1 MLIVD
6 IPKSANCSDVI
17 RLGVIGSCRVRDI
30 FTDAYKTDSESIE
43 RSKALTSK
51 KIWHRFSAFTHTPM
65 QTVQYFR
72 FITGAL
78 EIPACLQ
85 PLIFNRELDSKHPK
99 RMETLTPE
107 LIDSIDMFVAEVC
120 TLNEFYTNLYQINI
134 SYTERNFIRAGG
146 KPLLKWWRSVTRQS
160 DDHESVVKE
169 TLDALPSKSVPDT
182 VEVAEL
188 ISNMKQRTMTYAQLA
203 SSIECLKSALP
214 KPLLIVPIVNIPD
227 APAPDRST
235 LIDTLY
241 SMSSTV
247 GFHFYD
253 PTRVAVAAGQE
264 NAFAGNGVDTL
275 HFEPGFHYSLF
286 KDVVPF
292 VQEAVAAQS
301 DDGSFLAVK
310 HSWSSNE
317 ENATLR
323 AA

>member
-6 IPKSANCSDVI
+6 IPKSESCSEVI

-30 FTDAYKTDSESIE
+30 FTDAYKTDTGSIE
-43 RSKALTSK
+43 SGKAQTSD

-65 QTVQYFR
+65 QTLQYFQ
-72 FITGAL
+72 FITG
-78 EIPACLQ
+78 EIDIPVYMQ

-99 RMETLTPE
+99 RMETLTSE

-120 TLNEFYTNLYQINI
+120 TLNEFYTNSYQINI

-160 DDHESVVKE
+160 DDHKAVVKE
-169 TLDALPSKSVPDT
+169 TLDALPSKSIPDT
-182 VEVAEL
+182 EEVAEL
-188 ISNMKQRTMTYAQLA
+188 IRSMKQRTMTDEQLA
-203 SSIECLKSALP
+203 SSIERLKTRLS

-227 APAPDRST
+227 APAQDRSS
-235 LIDTLY
+235 LIDKLY
-241 SMSSTV
+241 SMSATV

-264 NAFAGNGVDTL
+264 NAFSGNGVDTL

-286 KDVVPF
+286 NDVVPF
-292 VQEAVAAQS
+292 VQEAVSTHS
-301 DDGSFLAVK
+301 DDGSYLAVK
-310 HSWSSNE
+310 HRWDSNE
-317 ENATLR
+317 IGSILR